1 MPITSVYVDG
11 FNLFYGALR
20 KTPHR
25 WLDID
30 RLCRLLLPNNDIQ
43 TIKYFTALV
52 SARPGDPDQP
62 VRQQLYLRA
71 LSTLPTVSIHL
82 GHFLS
87 HKVTMLKVVPPG
99 QAPEFVKVIKT
110 EEKGRGIEPAQAAK
124 PGIAAASGFHQ
135 KHPRGRAV
143 GRAISR
149 PTDRSARRV

>member
-20 KTPHR
+20 RTPHR

-30 RLCRLLLPNNDIQ
+30 RWCRLLLPNNDIQ

-52 SARPGDPDQP
+52 SERPGDPDQP

-71 LSTLPTVSIHL
+71 LNTLPTVSLHL

-87 HKVTMLKVVPPG
+87 HKVTMLKVVPPS
-99 QAPEFVKVIKT
+99 QALLPHLDFIKSIRA
-110 EEKGRGIEPAQAAK
+110 GALSAAQF
-124 PGIAAASGFHQ
+124 PDQ
-135 KHPRGRAV
+135 L
-143 GRAISR
+143 
-149 PTDRSARRV
+149 TDRHGAFSKPTGW